1 MLDVTGHQDP
11 PTSLARR
18 FPDDFVWGTA
28 TASYQIEG
36 AVAEDGRLPSIW
48 DTFSHTPGKV
58 FEGDTGDVADDHY
71 HRVAGDVALMSS
83 LGVTAYRFST
93 AWPRVAP
100 DGRTVN
106 TLGLDFYDRLVDALL
121 GAGID
126 PLVTLYHWDLPQ
138 TLEDL
143 GGWRNRD
150 TAALFADYSAA
161 VVGRIG
167 DRVRS
172 WVTLNEPFCS
182 AYIGH
187 LDGRH
192 APGLTDPDATLLAIH
207 HLLLAHG
214 LGVDAIRAAAPEGPT
229 PLEVGIVLNLAHVR
243 GTDDD
248 GPDANA
254 ALPLVDRLPTIAD
267 EGLRNAIRSADGLAN
282 RIFTEPLFDGHYP
295 ADITA
300 DLGLGATPPY
310 VHDGDLEQISRPLD
324 FLGVNYYS
332 PQRVRPATAAEL
344 AERHPI
350 HGLAVST
357 PPRPPLTAIGW
368 EQDPTAFTELLLRV
382 SREHPGLPLYI
393 SENGSAWDDTVD
405 ADGAVHDPERVAYL
419 RAHLAA
425 VHDAITDGAEVRG
438 YFAWS
443 LMDNF
448 EWAAGYSM
456 RFGIVHVDYETQART
471 IKDSGRL
478 YASVAAANA
487 LPAAG

>member
-1 MLDVTGHQDP
+1 MTNADP
-11 PTSLARR
+11 TLSAAAART
-18 FPDDFVWGTA
+18 FPEGFVWGTA

-48 DTFSHTPGKV
+48 DTFARTPGKV

-71 HRVAGDVALMSS
+71 HRVAEDVALMGS
-83 LGVTAYRFST
+83 LGVHAYRFSV

-106 TLGLDFYDRLVDALL
+106 EAGLDFYDGLVDSLL

-138 TLEDL
+138 ALEDV

-150 TAALFADYSAA
+150 TAARFADYSTA
-161 VVGRIG
+161 VVARIG
-167 DRVRS
+167 DRVRD

-182 AYIGH
+182 SYIGH

-192 APGLTDPDATLLAIH
+192 APGLTDPEATLAAIH

-214 LGVDAIRAAAPEGPT
+214 LGADAIRATAPAGPQPT
-229 PLEVGIVLNLAHVR
+229 TVGIVLNLSHVR
-243 GTDDD
+243 GEADT

-254 ALPLVDRLPTIAD
+254 ALPLADRLPTIAD
-267 EGLRNAIRSADGLAN
+267 EGLRNAVRSADGLAN
-282 RIFTEPLFDGHYP
+282 RMFTEPLFDGHYP
-295 ADITA
+295 ADIVA
-300 DLGLGATPPY
+300 DLGGEAAFPFVRP
-310 VHDGDLEQISRPLD
+310 GDLEQISRPLD

-332 PQRVRPATAAEL
+332 PARVRPATAEEL
-344 AERHPI
+344 AARHPI
-350 HGLAVST
+350 HGLGTST

-382 SREHPGLPLYI
+382 GREHPGLPLYI
-393 SENGSAWDDTVD
+393 SENGSAWADTVD

-425 VHDAITDGAEVRG
+425 VHDAITAGADVRG

-448 EWAAGYSM
+448 EWATGYSM
-456 RFGIVHVDYETQART
+456 RFGIVRVDYDTQLRT
-471 IKDSGRL
+471 VKDSGRL
-478 YASVAAANA
+478 YAAVAAANG
-487 LPAAG
+487 LPAA